1 MILAE
6 INAIEVI
13 VDFFKF
19 IIPAAIVF
27 GVTYFLISKFFED
40 QRRTRLLDLK
50 KGSNNFRENKWI

>member
-50 KGSNNFRENKWI
+50 KEHSKT